1 MDTSAPAILL
11 LSGPELLPDLP
22 AGWVLVAGVLE
33 CLHRAVSGL
42 ARGVVAD
49 LRGHG
54 PDGMRDPLTL
64 LRLLG
69 ENPHSRGL
77 PRAAMLPGVLR
88 EVLEDLASAGV
99 DAVHLPGAAPGL
111 PPHVLD
117 APFTSPAPRDILRTT
132 CPFFDSRPAGRGWL
146 HCCGAYRDRLVLGG
160 RRMAVYCL
168 DDGFRDCPYFNDPR
182 PPQPQGAQP

>member
-1 MDTSAPAILL
+1 MDTSTPAILL
-11 LSGPELLPDLP
+11 LSGPDLPPDLP
-22 AGWVLVAGVLE
+22 AGWMLVAGVLE

-49 LRGHG
+49 LRGRG

-69 ENPHSRGL
+69 ENPHTHGL
-77 PRAAMLPGVLR
+77 PRAVLLTEVVR
-88 EVLEDLASAGV
+88 EVLEDMDRAGV
-99 DAVHLPGAAPGL
+99 ETAHLTGPSPELAPPVRDTPFAGPAPGE
-111 PPHVLD
+111 
-117 APFTSPAPRDILRTT
+117 ILRTT
-132 CPFFDSRPAGRGWL
+132 CPFFNSRPAGAGWL
-146 HCCGAYRDRLVLGG
+146 HCCGAYRNRLVLGG

-168 DDGFRDCPYFNDPR
+168 GGGFRDCPYFNDPR